1 VLTVETTEP
10 LARPSGPRY
19 QPIAQIGRGGMAE
32 VLLAMM
38 DAGCGARRL
47 VVLKRIW
54 PELAIDPDFMTMFLD
69 EARLSVRMNHPN
81 VVRTYEVLA
90 RGAEATIAMEYLDGQ
105 PLTRVMNRLRG
116 TDELTVPLRLRI
128 LMSVLAG
135 LEHAHTLT
143 DLDGKSLEV
152 VHRDV
157 SPHNVFVTYDG
168 QVKLVDFGVAKTL
181 AASHHTRPGALK
193 GKLAYMA
200 PEQLQP
206 VEVDRRADLFSV
218 GVMLWEML
226 AGKRMWHGMNEVQ
239 IVSQLAAGLPFPP
252 LPLDAG
258 IPAGLDSICE
268 QALHPN
274 PQYRYQTAAE
284 MEEDLE
290 RVLTG
295 LEDSHARSLG
305 RVVSLAFAAER
316 AERQGL
322 IEASSRL
329 EVGADIPMAPPARD
343 AEPEVTPP
351 AAQRSHTPAQSIVVQ
366 GTPSE
371 LTPERATSG
380 EGVQLPAAPVE
391 TMLSV
396 EVTAASPTAE
406 RPTAERPGVERPV
419 GADTTGTPTLA
430 PEAPTGRHVSSHMS
444 SAMSSAVSSAVSS
457 QVSWR
462 GRRVW
467 LRRTAVVAGLMAIAA
482 LLVRFDGGAK
492 RLVFV
497 GHAAPAAAVALP
509 ASPTPPPPSP
519 PATATR
525 AVPSPRPPLHGRSSV
540 PLDEAASAR
549 DPQPSRSRRHPHKP
563 SPDED
568 ATLPPTPELSGEA
581 TTDSPT
587 EPPDSAPP
595 NGRHTP

>member
-1 VLTVETTEP
+1 MLTVDTPESHAKP
-10 LARPSGPRY
+10 RGPRY

-54 PELAIDPDFMTMFLD
+54 PELATDPEFMTMFLD

-81 VVRTYEVLA
+81 VVRTYEVMA

-116 TDELTVPLRLRI
+116 TTELSVPLRLRI

-206 VEVDRRADLFSV
+206 VEVDRRADLFAV

-226 AGKRMWHGMNEVQ
+226 AGRRLWQGMNEVQ

-252 LPLDAG
+252 LPMDAG
-258 IPAGLDSICE
+258 LPPGLDSICE

-290 RVLTG
+290 RVLIG
-295 LEDSHARSLG
+295 SEDSHARNLG

-329 EVGADIPMAPPARD
+329 EVGADIPMAPPPRD
-343 AEPEVTPP
+343 AETEATPSGT
-351 AAQRSHTPAQSIVVQ
+351 QRSQTPGRTTPAQAIVARSTPAQ
-366 GTPSE
+366 TIEAQQSQEMPSE
-371 LTPERATSG
+371 VMPSVDVAISELDLMRSG
-380 EGVQLPAAPVE
+380 GAPAV
-391 TMLSV
+391 
-396 EVTAASPTAE
+396 ASPA
-406 RPTAERPGVERPV
+406 PM
-419 GADTTGTPTLA
+419 
-430 PEAPTGRHVSSHMS
+430 PEAPTGRHVSSRGP
-444 SAMSSAVSSAVSS
+444 S
-457 QVSWR
+457 QGASR

-467 LRRTAVVAGLMAIAA
+467 LRRTVVVAGLMAIAA

-492 RLVFV
+492 RLVLI
-497 GHAAPAAAVALP
+497 GHVAAPAAGAQPLAPLP
-509 ASPTPPPPSP
+509 AAPAAVTPQAPAGQ
-519 PATATR
+519 PATHAR
-525 AVPSPRPPLHGRSSV
+525 SAVTVG
-540 PLDEAASAR
+540 DGAGAR
-549 DPQPSRSRRHPHKP
+549 DGQPARSRRHHHEAL
-563 SPDED
+563 PDED
-568 ATLPPTPELSGEA
+568 ATLPPTPELSGEGLGPGA
-581 TTDSPT
+581 GDDVVTD
-587 EPPDSAPP
+587 PPDPALPH
-595 NGRHTP
+595 GRRAQPSVPRLP

>member
-1 VLTVETTEP
+1 
-10 LARPSGPRY
+10 
-19 QPIAQIGRGGMAE
+19 
-32 VLLAMM
+32 
-38 DAGCGARRL
+38 
-47 VVLKRIW
+47 
-54 PELAIDPDFMTMFLD
+54 
-69 EARLSVRMNHPN
+69 MNHPN

-116 TDELTVPLRLRI
+116 TDELSVPLRLRI

-226 AGKRMWHGMNEVQ
+226 AGKRMWQGMNELQ

-290 RVLTG
+290 RVLVG

-305 RVVSLAFAAER
+305 RVVSQAFAAER

-343 AEPEVTPP
+343 AEPEATPP
-351 AAQRSHTPAQSIVVQ
+351 SAQRSHTPAQPIVVQ
-366 GTPSE
+366 GTPMTAPSE
-371 LTPERATSG
+371 VTPG
-380 EGVQLPAAPVE
+380 PAARR
-391 TMLSV
+391 
-396 EVTAASPTAE
+396 
-406 RPTAERPGVERPV
+406 RPFNRTRP
-419 GADTTGTPTLA
+419 
-430 PEAPTGRHVSSHMS
+430 
-444 SAMSSAVSSAVSS
+444 
-457 QVSWR
+457 
-462 GRRVW
+462 RR
-467 LRRTAVVAGLMAIAA
+467 R
-482 LLVRFDGGAK
+482 
-492 RLVFV
+492 
-497 GHAAPAAAVALP
+497 
-509 ASPTPPPPSP
+509 
-519 PATATR
+519 
-525 AVPSPRPPLHGRSSV
+525 
-540 PLDEAASAR
+540 
-549 DPQPSRSRRHPHKP
+549 
-563 SPDED
+563 
-568 ATLPPTPELSGEA
+568 
-581 TTDSPT
+581 
-587 EPPDSAPP
+587 
-595 NGRHTP
+595 

>member
-1 VLTVETTEP
+1 
-10 LARPSGPRY
+10 
-19 QPIAQIGRGGMAE
+19 
-32 VLLAMM
+32 MM

-54 PELAIDPDFMTMFLD
+54 PELATDPEFMTMFLD

-90 RGAEATIAMEYLDGQ
+90 HGAEATIAMEYLDGQ

-116 TDELTVPLRLRI
+116 TAELSVPLRLRI

-206 VEVDRRADLFSV
+206 VEVDRRADLFAV

-226 AGKRMWHGMNEVQ
+226 AGKRLWQGMNEVQ

-252 LPLDAG
+252 LPMDGEFPPGLDA
-258 IPAGLDSICE
+258 ICE

-290 RVLTG
+290 RVLIG
-295 LEDSHARSLG
+295 SEDSHARNLG

-329 EVGADIPMAPPARD
+329 EVGADIPMAPPPRD
-343 AEPEVTPP
+343 AEPEATPSGTERPQTP
-351 AAQRSHTPAQSIVVQ
+351 ARSTPAEPIAARSTPAQAIESQ
-366 GTPSE
+366 QSQTM
-371 LTPERATSG
+371 
-380 EGVQLPAAPVE
+380 PVE
-391 TMLSV
+391 TMPV
-396 EVTAASPTAE
+396 ETMPAVDPVVAELGGERTVASDTADAPA
-406 RPTAERPGVERPV
+406 P
-419 GADTTGTPTLA
+419 A
-430 PEAPTGRHVSSHMS
+430 PEAPTGRHVSARGAS
-444 SAMSSAVSSAVSS
+444 
-457 QVSWR
+457 R

-467 LRRTAVVAGLMAIAA
+467 LRRTMVVAGLMAIAA

-492 RLVFV
+492 RLVFI
-497 GHAAPAAAVALP
+497 GHVAAPAAVAQPVAPL
-509 ASPTPPPPSP
+509 PSP
-519 PATATR
+519 PA
-525 AVPSPRPPLHGRSSV
+525 AVTLQAPPRKPAPHVLSTVTLGEGSG
-540 PLDEAASAR
+540 AR
-549 DPQPSRSRRHPHKP
+549 DPQPSRSRRHHQEPL
-563 SPDED
+563 PDED
-568 ATLPPTPELSGEA
+568 ATLPPTPELSGEGDGL
-581 TTDSPT
+581 TD
-587 EPPDSAPP
+587 PPDPDLPHGRRAPASAP
-595 NGRHTP
+595 RLQ

>member
-1 VLTVETTEP
+1 MLTVRTIDP
-10 LARPSGPRY
+10 LARLRGPRY

-54 PELAIDPDFMTMFLD
+54 PELATDPDFMTMFLD

-90 RGAEATIAMEYLDGQ
+90 HGAEATIAMEYLDGQ

-116 TDELTVPLRLRI
+116 TDELSVPLRLRI
-128 LMSVLAG
+128 LTSVLSG

-143 DLDGKSLEV
+143 DLEGKPLEV

-226 AGKRMWHGMNEVQ
+226 AGKRMWQGMNDVQ

-258 IPAGLDSICE
+258 IPPGLDSICE

-274 PQYRYQTAAE
+274 PHYRYQTAAE

-290 RVLTG
+290 RVLVG

-343 AEPEVTPP
+343 PEPEATPPEAQRAHTPLQPIVVEATPAPATTARATPAQAVEAEAAPAEATPP
-351 AAQRSHTPAQSIVVQ
+351 AAAAGAEPGVPPPAEADR
-366 GTPSE
+366 TD
-371 LTPERATSG
+371 A
-380 EGVQLPAAPVE
+380 
-391 TMLSV
+391 
-396 EVTAASPTAE
+396 PTA
-406 RPTAERPGVERPV
+406 
-419 GADTTGTPTLA
+419 A
-430 PEAPTGRHVSSHMS
+430 PEAPTGRHLSSRT
-444 SAMSSAVSSAVSS
+444 SA
-457 QVSWR
+457 R

-467 LRRTAVVAGLMAIAA
+467 LRRTAVVAGLTAIAA

-492 RLVFV
+492 RLVVV
-497 GHAAPAAAVALP
+497 GRAAPGAPVAQLP
-509 ASPTPPPPSP
+509 QTPPPPSP
-519 PATATR
+519 PA
-525 AVPSPRPPLHGRSSV
+525 AVPTPTPSPKPAARERSSV
-540 PLDEAASAR
+540 AVGEGAGAR
-549 DPQPSRSRRHPHKP
+549 DPQPARARRHHHEP

-581 TTDSPT
+581 VGEGLADPPPT
-587 EPPDSAPP
+587 PDPPREPRLPP
-595 NGRHTP
+595 STPRLP

>member
-1 VLTVETTEP
+1 
-10 LARPSGPRY
+10 
-19 QPIAQIGRGGMAE
+19 MAE

-38 DAGCGARRL
+38 DAGCGAKRL

-54 PELAIDPDFMTMFLD
+54 PELATDPEFMTMFLD
-69 EARLSVRMNHPN
+69 EARLSVRMNHPT

-90 RGAEATIAMEYLDGQ
+90 HGAEATIAMEYLDGQ

-116 TDELTVPLRLRI
+116 TAELSVPLRLRI

-143 DLDGKSLEV
+143 DLDGKPLEV

-206 VEVDRRADLFSV
+206 VEVDRRADIFAV

-226 AGKRMWHGMNEVQ
+226 AGRRLWQGMNEVQ

-252 LPLDAG
+252 LPMDAG
-258 IPAGLDSICE
+258 LPPGLDSICE

-290 RVLTG
+290 RILIG
-295 LEDSHARSLG
+295 SEDSHARNLG

-329 EVGADIPMAPPARD
+329 EVGADIPMAPPPRD
-343 AEPEVTPP
+343 AEVEATPSGS
-351 AAQRSHTPAQSIVVQ
+351 QRSQTPGRTTPAEPIVARSTPAQAIETQQTQEMPAEAMAAQQIPAQTMSAVDVTSAEV
-366 GTPSE
+366 GDEPPVAADAADTPSH
-371 LTPERATSG
+371 
-380 EGVQLPAAPVE
+380 
-391 TMLSV
+391 
-396 EVTAASPTAE
+396 
-406 RPTAERPGVERPV
+406 
-419 GADTTGTPTLA
+419 A
-430 PEAPTGRHVSSHMS
+430 PEAPTGRHVSSRGTS
-444 SAMSSAVSSAVSS
+444 DGTSPGTS
-457 QVSWR
+457 R

-467 LRRTAVVAGLMAIAA
+467 LRRTMVVAGLMAIAA
-482 LLVRFDGGAK
+482 LLVRFDGGAR
-492 RLVFV
+492 RLVFI
-497 GHAAPAAAVALP
+497 GHAAAPAAVAQP
-509 ASPTPPPPSP
+509 VTPPPSP
-519 PATATR
+519 PVAATPPAPAPKPAAR
-525 AVPSPRPPLHGRSSV
+525 AHYSVSSV
-540 PLDEAASAR
+540 TLGDGSGAR
-549 DPQPSRSRRHPHKP
+549 EGQPSRSRRHHHDPV
-563 SPDED
+563 PDED
-568 ATLPPTPELSGEA
+568 ATLPPTPELSGEGVGSGAVLTDPPDPALPRHA
-581 TTDSPT
+581 TTSVPRL
-587 EPPDSAPP
+587 P
-595 NGRHTP
+595 

>member
-1 VLTVETTEP
+1 VLTVDTIEP
-10 LARPSGPRY
+10 LAKPRGPRY

-54 PELAIDPDFMTMFLD
+54 PELATDPEFMTMFLD

-81 VVRTYEVLA
+81 VVRTYEVMA

-116 TDELTVPLRLRI
+116 TAELSVPLRLRI

-206 VEVDRRADLFSV
+206 VEVDCRADLFAV

-226 AGKRMWHGMNEVQ
+226 AGRRLWQGMNEVQ

-252 LPLDAG
+252 LPTDGEFPPGLDA
-258 IPAGLDSICE
+258 ICE

-274 PQYRYQTAAE
+274 PRYRYQTAAE

-290 RVLTG
+290 RVLIG
-295 LEDSHARSLG
+295 SEDSHARNLG
-305 RVVSLAFAAER
+305 RVVSLAFTAER

-329 EVGADIPMAPPARD
+329 EVGADIPMAPPPRE
-343 AEPEVTPP
+343 AEPEATPSGSGRPQTP
-351 AAQRSHTPAQSIVVQ
+351 ARTTPAEPIVARSTPAQAIEARQSQ
-366 GTPSE
+366 AMPSVDVAISD
-371 LTPERATSG
+371 LDLMRSG
-380 EGVQLPAAPVE
+380 GAPAV
-391 TMLSV
+391 
-396 EVTAASPTAE
+396 ASPA
-406 RPTAERPGVERPV
+406 PAP
-419 GADTTGTPTLA
+419 A
-430 PEAPTGRHVSSHMS
+430 PEAPTGRHVSSPGAS
-444 SAMSSAVSSAVSS
+444 
-457 QVSWR
+457 R

-467 LRRTAVVAGLMAIAA
+467 LRRTVVVAGLTALAA

-492 RLVFV
+492 RLVFI
-497 GHAAPAAAVALP
+497 GHVAAPAPVAQPVSL
-509 ASPTPPPPSP
+509 TPRAPSP
-519 PATATR
+519 PAGA
-525 AVPSPRPPLHGRSSV
+525 PPQLPPRRPAPRVLSTVTLG
-540 PLDEAASAR
+540 DGDGAR
-549 DPQPSRSRRHPHKP
+549 DPQPPRSRRHHHEPLV
-563 SPDED
+563 DED
-568 ATLPPTPELSGEA
+568 ATLPPTPELSGEELA
-581 TTDSPT
+581 D
-587 EPPDSAPP
+587 PPI
-595 NGRHTP
+595 GR

>member
-1 VLTVETTEP
+1 VLTVDTTDP
-10 LARPSGPRY
+10 LARPTGPRY

-54 PELAIDPDFMTMFLD
+54 PELATDPDFMTMFLD

-116 TDELTVPLRLRI
+116 TDELSVPLRLRI

-135 LEHAHTLT
+135 LEHAHNLT
-143 DLDGKSLEV
+143 DLEGKPLEV

-218 GVMLWEML
+218 GVMLWELL
-226 AGKRMWHGMNEVQ
+226 AGKRMWHGMNDVQ

-258 IPAGLDSICE
+258 IPPGLDSICE

-290 RVLTG
+290 RVLVG

-305 RVVSLAFAAER
+305 RVVSQAFAAER

-329 EVGADIPMAPPARD
+329 EVGADIPMAPPPRD
-343 AEPEVTPP
+343 AEPETTPP
-351 AAQRSHTPAQSIVVQ
+351 AAQRSHTPAQPIVREAM
-366 GTPSE
+366 P
-371 LTPERATSG
+371 PEATAG
-380 EGVQLPAAPVE
+380 QPAAGQ
-391 TMLSV
+391 
-396 EVTAASPTAE
+396 PTAE
-406 RPTAERPGVERPV
+406 PATTAVDDGAVSARTVERTVAADITGAPTPV
-419 GADTTGTPTLA
+419 A
-430 PEAPTGRHVSSHMS
+430 EAPTGRHVSSRAS
-444 SAMSSAVSSAVSS
+444 SP
-457 QVSWR
+457 

-467 LRRTAVVAGLMAIAA
+467 LRRTAVVTGLMAIAA

-492 RLVFV
+492 RLVVV
-497 GHAAPAAAVALP
+497 GHVAPTVPVAPPL
-509 ASPTPPPPSP
+509 SQTVPPPSP
-519 PATATR
+519 PAVA
-525 AVPSPRPPLHGRSSV
+525 PRPAPAPKSAARERSSV
-540 PLDEAASAR
+540 ALDDAAGAR
-549 DPQPSRSRRHPHKP
+549 DSQPTRSRRRHHEPA
-563 SPDED
+563 PDED
-568 ATLPPTPELSGEA
+568 ATLPPTPELSGEGA
-581 TTDSPT
+581 DDSLT
-587 EPPDSAPP
+587 APPDPALPT
-595 NGRHTP
+595 RR

>member
-1 VLTVETTEP
+1 M
-10 LARPSGPRY
+10 LA
-19 QPIAQIGRGGMAE
+19 
-32 VLLAMM
+32 
-38 DAGCGARRL
+38 
-47 VVLKRIW
+47 
-54 PELAIDPDFMTMFLD
+54 
-69 EARLSVRMNHPN
+69 H
-81 VVRTYEVLA
+81 
-90 RGAEATIAMEYLDGQ
+90 GAEATIAMEYLDGQ

-116 TDELTVPLRLRI
+116 TDELSVPLRLRI

-135 LEHAHTLT
+135 LEHAHNLT
-143 DLDGKSLEV
+143 DLEGKPLEL

-226 AGKRMWHGMNEVQ
+226 AGKRLWQGMNEVQ

-258 IPAGLDSICE
+258 IPPGLDSICE

-274 PQYRYQTAAE
+274 PRYRYQTAAE

-290 RVLTG
+290 RALIG
-295 LEDSHARSLG
+295 LEDSHPRSLG
-305 RVVSLAFAAER
+305 RVVLLAFAVER

-329 EVGADIPMAPPARD
+329 EVGADLPMAPPVRD
-343 AEPEVTPP
+343 AEIETTPP
-351 AAQRSHTPAQSIVVQ
+351 PAERTHTPAQPIVVEA
-366 GTPSE
+366 TPVQA
-371 LTPERATSG
+371 TPAQATTAVDV
-380 EGVQLPAAPVE
+380 GVSAR
-391 TMLSV
+391 T
-396 EVTAASPTAE
+396 
-406 RPTAERPGVERPV
+406 VERRPV
-419 GADTTGTPTLA
+419 SAADTGAPTPV
-430 PEAPTGRHVSSHMS
+430 PEAATGRHLSARVSS
-444 SAMSSAVSSAVSS
+444 
-457 QVSWR
+457 W

-467 LRRTAVVAGLMAIAA
+467 LRRTVVVAGLMAIAA

-497 GHAAPAAAVALP
+497 GHVARRGTAGPAPLEGAAAPLPARCGDPPGAGTQARGARALLRSVGGARRRRRCARLPVDPSAAA
-509 ASPTPPPPSP
+509 PP
-519 PATATR
+519 R
-525 AVPSPRPPLHGRSSV
+525 AVAG
-540 PLDEAASAR
+540 
-549 DPQPSRSRRHPHKP
+549 
-563 SPDED
+563 
-568 ATLPPTPELSGEA
+568 
-581 TTDSPT
+581 
-587 EPPDSAPP
+587 
-595 NGRHTP
+595 

>member
-1 VLTVETTEP
+1 MLTVDHTAP
-10 LARPSGPRY
+10 LVGPRSPRY

-54 PELAIDPDFMTMFLD
+54 PELATDPEFMTMFLD

-90 RGAEATIAMEYLDGQ
+90 HGAEATIAMEYLDGQ

-116 TDELTVPLRLRI
+116 TDELSVPLRLRI

-206 VEVDRRADLFSV
+206 VEVDRRADLFAV

-226 AGKRMWHGMNEVQ
+226 AGKRMWQGMNEVQ

-252 LPLDAG
+252 LPTDREFPPGLDA
-258 IPAGLDSICE
+258 ICE

-274 PQYRYQTAAE
+274 PRYRYQTAAE

-290 RVLTG
+290 RVLIG
-295 LEDSHARSLG
+295 SEDSHGRNLG
-305 RVVSLAFAAER
+305 RVLSLAFAAER

-322 IEASSRL
+322 IEASSRR
-329 EVGADIPMAPPARD
+329 EVGADIPMAPPPRD
-343 AEPEVTPP
+343 AEADATPSG
-351 AAQRSHTPAQSIVVQ
+351 AQRSQTPARLTPAEAIAARATPAQAIASEP
-366 GTPSE
+366 PSVDVAISD
-371 LTPERATSG
+371 LDLMRSG
-380 EGVQLPAAPVE
+380 GAPAV
-391 TMLSV
+391 
-396 EVTAASPTAE
+396 ASP
-406 RPTAERPGVERPV
+406 
-419 GADTTGTPTLA
+419 A
-430 PEAPTGRHVSSHMS
+430 PEAPTGRHVSSLGS
-444 SAMSSAVSSAVSS
+444 S
-457 QVSWR
+457 R

-467 LRRTAVVAGLMAIAA
+467 LRRTVVIAALAAIAV

-492 RLVFV
+492 RVVLI
-497 GHAAPAAAVALP
+497 GHVAAPAAIAQP
-509 ASPTPPPPSP
+509 APPPPSP
-519 PATATR
+519 PAAPIAPASPAKPAAR
-525 AVPSPRPPLHGRSSV
+525 AHYSVSSV
-540 PLDEAASAR
+540 ALGEGTGPR
-549 DPQPSRSRRHPHKP
+549 DSQTSRSRRHHHEL

-568 ATLPPTPELSGEA
+568 ATLPPTPELSGEEPGDGLA
-581 TTDSPT
+581 D
-587 EPPDSAPP
+587 PPDPTRSH
-595 NGRHTP
+595 GRHAPASVP

>member
-1 VLTVETTEP
+1 MLTVDTPESHAKP
-10 LARPSGPRY
+10 RGPRY

-54 PELAIDPDFMTMFLD
+54 PELATDPEFMTMFLD

-90 RGAEATIAMEYLDGQ
+90 HGAEATIAMEYLDGQ

-116 TDELTVPLRLRI
+116 TAELSVPLRLRI

-206 VEVDRRADLFSV
+206 VEVDRRADLFAV

-226 AGKRMWHGMNEVQ
+226 AGRRLWQGMNEVQ

-252 LPLDAG
+252 LPMDAGLPPGLDA
-258 IPAGLDSICE
+258 ICE

-290 RVLTG
+290 RVLIG
-295 LEDSHARSLG
+295 SEDSHARNLG
-305 RVVSLAFAAER
+305 RVVSLAFSAER

-329 EVGADIPMAPPARD
+329 EVGADIPMAPPPRD
-343 AEPEVTPP
+343 AEPEATPSGDARPQTP
-351 AAQRSHTPAQSIVVQ
+351 ARTTPAEPIVARATPAQAM
-366 GTPSE
+366 P
-371 LTPERATSG
+371 
-380 EGVQLPAAPVE
+380 
-391 TMLSV
+391 SV
-396 EVTAASPTAE
+396 EVAISDLDLMRSGGAPAVVASPA
-406 RPTAERPGVERPV
+406 PTP
-419 GADTTGTPTLA
+419 A
-430 PEAPTGRHVSSHMS
+430 PEAPTGRHVSSRGSLHGAS
-444 SAMSSAVSSAVSS
+444 PATS
-457 QVSWR
+457 R

-467 LRRTAVVAGLMAIAA
+467 LRRTVVVAGLMAIAA
-482 LLVRFDGGAK
+482 LLVRFDGGAR
-492 RLVFV
+492 RLVLI
-497 GHAAPAAAVALP
+497 GHAAAPAAVVAQAVAPP
-509 ASPTPPPPSP
+509 ASPPVALAPQALPRK
-519 PATATR
+519 PAPHVLSTVTLEGA
-525 AVPSPRPPLHGRSSV
+525 G
-540 PLDEAASAR
+540 AR
-549 DPQPSRSRRHPHKP
+549 DAQSSRSRRHHHEPL
-563 SPDED
+563 PDED
-568 ATLPPTPELSGEA
+568 ATLPPTPELSGDGVGA
-581 TTDSPT
+581 TLSD
-587 EPPDSAPP
+587 PPDPALPHERRAPK
-595 NGRHTP
+595 N

>member
-1 VLTVETTEP
+1 MTVETTDP

-38 DAGCGARRL
+38 DAGCGAKRL

-54 PELAIDPDFMTMFLD
+54 PELATDPDFMTMFLD

-81 VVRTYEVLA
+81 VVRTYEVLTH
-90 RGAEATIAMEYLDGQ
+90 GAEATIAMEYLDGQ

-116 TDELTVPLRLRI
+116 TDELSVPLRLRI

-143 DLDGKSLEV
+143 DLEGKSLEV

-226 AGKRMWHGMNEVQ
+226 AGKRMWQGMNEVQ

-258 IPAGLDSICE
+258 IPPGLDSICE

-290 RVLTG
+290 RVLIG
-295 LEDSHARSLG
+295 SEDSHARNLG

-329 EVGADIPMAPPARD
+329 EVGADIPMAPPPRD
-343 AEPEVTPP
+343 AEPEATPP
-351 AAQRSHTPAQSIVVQ
+351 PAERSHTPAQPIVMEATPSQ
-366 GTPSE
+366 ATPSE
-371 LTPERATSG
+371 AMPGRGTPAQAIQSEP
-380 EGVQLPAAPVE
+380 VQSEAAPAVP
-391 TMLSV
+391 V
-396 EVTAASPTAE
+396 ADVASSAPS
-406 RPTAERPGVERPV
+406 VERPV
-419 GADTTGTPTLA
+419 TDDATGAPTAA
-430 PEAPTGRHVSSHMS
+430 PDAPTGRHVSSFAS
-444 SAMSSAVSSAVSS
+444 SL
-457 QVSWR
+457 

-467 LRRTAVVAGLMAIAA
+467 LRRTLVVAGLTAIAA
-482 LLVRFDGGAK
+482 VLVRFDGGAK
-492 RLVFV
+492 RLVVV
-497 GHAAPAAAVALP
+497 GHVAPTAPVVQPPSQTLPSPSPTAAAPRPAPKPAAREHASVALDDP
-509 ASPTPPPPSP
+509 A
-519 PATATR
+519 
-525 AVPSPRPPLHGRSSV
+525 G
-540 PLDEAASAR
+540 AR
-549 DPQPSRSRRHPHKP
+549 DSQPTRSRRHHREP

-568 ATLPPTPELSGEA
+568 ATLPPTPELSGEGVGQGSGDVP
-581 TTDSPT
+581 TD
-587 EPPDSAPP
+587 PPDPALPGHMP
-595 NGRHTP
+595 TAIPRLP

>member
-1 VLTVETTEP
+1 MTVDPTDP

-54 PELAIDPDFMTMFLD
+54 PELATDPDFMTMFLD

-81 VVRTYEVLA
+81 VVRTYEVLTH
-90 RGAEATIAMEYLDGQ
+90 GAEATIAMEYLDGQ

-116 TDELTVPLRLRI
+116 TDELSVPLRLRI

-143 DLDGKSLEV
+143 DLEGKSLEV

-226 AGKRMWHGMNEVQ
+226 AGKRMWQGMNEVQ

-258 IPAGLDSICE
+258 IPPGLDSICE

-290 RVLTG
+290 RVLIG
-295 LEDSHARSLG
+295 SEDSHARSLG

-343 AEPEVTPP
+343 AEPEATPP
-351 AAQRSHTPAQSIVVQ
+351 PAERSHTPAQPIVVEA
-366 GTPSE
+366 TPSE
-371 LTPERATSG
+371 ATPSEATPARATPAQA
-380 EGVQLPAAPVE
+380 VQSEMPAQATPAQAMPAVD
-391 TMLSV
+391 V
-396 EVTAASPTAE
+396 AASAPS
-406 RPTAERPGVERPV
+406 VERPV
-419 GADTTGTPTLA
+419 AADATGAPTAA
-430 PEAPTGRHVSSHMS
+430 PDAPTGRHVSSRAS
-444 SAMSSAVSSAVSS
+444 S
-457 QVSWR
+457 R

-482 LLVRFDGGAK
+482 VLVRFDGGAK

-497 GHAAPAAAVALP
+497 GHVAPTAPVAQPPSDAAVPLPARCRAPPGTEAPGARALLGGARRRGRRARCPADPLAAAPPRAVA
-509 ASPTPPPPSP
+509 
-519 PATATR
+519 
-525 AVPSPRPPLHGRSSV
+525 G
-540 PLDEAASAR
+540 
-549 DPQPSRSRRHPHKP
+549 
-563 SPDED
+563 
-568 ATLPPTPELSGEA
+568 
-581 TTDSPT
+581 
-587 EPPDSAPP
+587 
-595 NGRHTP
+595 

>member
-1 VLTVETTEP
+1 LTVDTPESHAKTRG
-10 LARPSGPRY
+10 ARY

-54 PELAIDPDFMTMFLD
+54 PELATDPEFMTMFLD

-90 RGAEATIAMEYLDGQ
+90 HGAEATIAMEYLDGQ

-116 TDELTVPLRLRI
+116 TAELSVPLRLRI

-206 VEVDRRADLFSV
+206 VEVDRRADLFAV

-226 AGKRMWHGMNEVQ
+226 AGRRLWQGMNEVQ

-252 LPLDAG
+252 LPMDAG
-258 IPAGLDSICE
+258 LPPGLDSICE

-290 RVLTG
+290 RVLIG
-295 LEDSHARSLG
+295 SEDSHARSLG
-305 RVVSLAFAAER
+305 RVVSLAFSAER

-329 EVGADIPMAPPARD
+329 EVGADIPMAPPPRD
-343 AEPEVTPP
+343 AEPEATPSG
-351 AAQRSHTPAQSIVVQ
+351 AARPHTPARTTPAEPIVA
-366 GTPSE
+366 
-371 LTPERATSG
+371 RATPAQAMASEQSPPMPAQAMPSVDVAISDADLMRSG
-380 EGVQLPAAPVE
+380 GAPAVAGPAP
-391 TMLSV
+391 M
-396 EVTAASPTAE
+396 P
-406 RPTAERPGVERPV
+406 
-419 GADTTGTPTLA
+419 A
-430 PEAPTGRHVSSHMS
+430 PEATTGRHVSSRRSLHGVSQGASGAS
-444 SAMSSAVSSAVSS
+444 S
-457 QVSWR
+457 R

-467 LRRTAVVAGLMAIAA
+467 LRRTVVVAGLMAIAA
-482 LLVRFDGGAK
+482 LLVRFDGGAR
-492 RLVFV
+492 RLVFI
-497 GHAAPAAAVALP
+497 GHAAAPAAVAQAVAPPTSPPVALP
-509 ASPTPPPPSP
+509 PQAPPRRPTPRVLS
-519 PATATR
+519 TVT
-525 AVPSPRPPLHGRSSV
+525 LEG
-540 PLDEAASAR
+540 ASAR
-549 DPQPSRSRRHPHKP
+549 ESQPSRSRRHHHE
-563 SPDED
+563 SLPDED
-568 ATLPPTPELSGEA
+568 ATLPPTPELSGEGDA
-581 TTDSPT
+581 LSD
-587 EPPDSAPP
+587 PPDPALPH
-595 NGRHTP
+595 GRRALKN

>member
-1 VLTVETTEP
+1 MTVDPIEP

-54 PELAIDPDFMTMFLD
+54 PELATDPDFMTMFLD

-90 RGAEATIAMEYLDGQ
+90 HGDEATIAMEYLDGQ

-116 TDELTVPLRLRI
+116 TDELSVPLRLRI

-143 DLDGKSLEV
+143 DLDGHPLEV

-181 AASHHTRPGALK
+181 AASHNTRPGALK

-200 PEQLQP
+200 PEQLQA
-206 VEVDRRADLFSV
+206 VEIDRRADLFAV

-226 AGKRMWHGMNEVQ
+226 AGRRLWQGMNEVQ

-252 LPLDAG
+252 LPMDAGLPPGLDA
-258 IPAGLDSICE
+258 ICE

-290 RVLTG
+290 RVLIG
-295 LEDSHARSLG
+295 SEDSHARNLG

-329 EVGADIPMAPPARD
+329 EVGAEIPMAPAPRD
-343 AEPEVTPP
+343 AEPEATPARATP
-351 AAQRSHTPAQSIVVQ
+351 ARSTPAQAMESQTTQSQAMPAVDAVV
-366 GTPSE
+366 SD
-371 LTPERATSG
+371 
-380 EGVQLPAAPVE
+380 LP
-391 TMLSV
+391 
-396 EVTAASPTAE
+396 
-406 RPTAERPGVERPV
+406 VERPV
-419 GADTTGTPTLA
+419 ADDVADAPTPA
-430 PEAPTGRHVSSHMS
+430 PDAPTGRHVSS
-444 SAMSSAVSSAVSS
+444 
-457 QVSWR
+457 Q

-467 LRRTAVVAGLMAIAA
+467 LRRTAVVAGLMAIGA
-482 LLVRFDGGAK
+482 LLVRFEGGAK
-492 RLVFV
+492 RPVFV
-497 GHAAPAAAVALP
+497 GQVAAPAVVAQP
-509 ASPTPPPPSP
+509 ASLAPPPPAP
-519 PATATR
+519 VPRKRPEAKPAAR
-525 AVPSPRPPLHGRSSV
+525 GRSS
-540 PLDEAASAR
+540 AASDDGAGAG
-549 DPQPSRSRRHPHKP
+549 DVQPARSRRHRHEPL
-563 SPDED
+563 PDED
-568 ATLPPTPELSGEA
+568 ATLPPTPELSGEGPA
-581 TTDSPT
+581 DSLTDPRASVPRL
-587 EPPDSAPP
+587 P
-595 NGRHTP
+595 

>member
-1 VLTVETTEP
+1 MIVDTTDP
-10 LARPSGPRY
+10 LARPPGPRY

-54 PELAIDPDFMTMFLD
+54 PELATDPEFMTMFLD

-90 RGAEATIAMEYLDGQ
+90 HGAEATIAMEYLDGQ

-116 TDELTVPLRLRI
+116 TAELSVPLRLRI

-206 VEVDRRADLFSV
+206 VEVDRRADLFAV

-226 AGKRMWHGMNEVQ
+226 AGKRLWQGMNEVQ

-252 LPLDAG
+252 LPMDGEFPPGLDA
-258 IPAGLDSICE
+258 ICE

-290 RVLTG
+290 RVLIG
-295 LEDSHARSLG
+295 SEDSHARNLG

-329 EVGADIPMAPPARD
+329 EVGADIPMAPPPRD
-343 AEPEVTPP
+343 AEPEVTPSGTELPQTP
-351 AAQRSHTPAQSIVVQ
+351 ARSTPAEPIAARATPAQAIESQ
-366 GTPSE
+366 QSDDAGGDDAGGRRGG
-371 LTPERATSG
+371 LRARRRAYGRRRHGGRARTRARGAHGPPRVGARTFARTSC
-380 EGVQLPAAPVE
+380 LAAPDD
-391 TMLSV
+391 
-396 EVTAASPTAE
+396 
-406 RPTAERPGVERPV
+406 G
-419 GADTTGTPTLA
+419 
-430 PEAPTGRHVSSHMS
+430 
-444 SAMSSAVSSAVSS
+444 
-457 QVSWR
+457 
-462 GRRVW
+462 GRRVDGD
-467 LRRTAVVAGLMAIAA
+467 RGAAGAV
-482 LLVRFDGGAK
+482 RWW
-492 RLVFV
+492 
-497 GHAAPAAAVALP
+497 
-509 ASPTPPPPSP
+509 
-519 PATATR
+519 
-525 AVPSPRPPLHGRSSV
+525 
-540 PLDEAASAR
+540 
-549 DPQPSRSRRHPHKP
+549 
-563 SPDED
+563 
-568 ATLPPTPELSGEA
+568 GEA
-581 TTDSPT
+581 TGLHRARGGAGRGRPARGAAPLPACRRDPAGVST
-587 EPPDSAPP
+587 EASSARALHGDARRRVRRTRPPAVAVAATPP
-595 NGRHTP
+595 